1 MFKNISDN
9 FKLHTHYL
17 FIGIHKSSRALNTS
31 ISEIKQIN
39 NYKVNPI
46 LSAKSF
52 KGL

>member
-9 FKLHTHYL
+9 FKIHTHDL
-17 FIGIHKSSRALNTS
+17 FIGIHKSSGGLNTWVT
-31 ISEIKQIN
+31 EIKQI

-52 KGL
+52 KSP